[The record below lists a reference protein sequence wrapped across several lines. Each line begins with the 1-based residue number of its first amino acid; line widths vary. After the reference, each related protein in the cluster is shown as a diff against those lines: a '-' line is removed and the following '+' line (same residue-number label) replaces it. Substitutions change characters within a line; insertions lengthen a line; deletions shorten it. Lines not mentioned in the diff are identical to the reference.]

1 LGDVV
6 LLNVITRLDIP
17 VERVLDGATNAELEE
32 VVVIGYDKE
41 GEFYF
46 SSNKANGGSVL
57 WLLEQ
62 AKKEL
67 LNAQF

>member
-6 LLNVITRLDIP
+6 LLNVVTRLDIP

-67 LNAQF
+67 LNA

>member
-1 LGDVV
+1 MGDVV
-6 LLNVITRLDIP
+6 ILNVVTRLDIP
-17 VERVLDGATNAELEE
+17 VKRVLEGSLKEDLEE

-46 SSNKANGGSVL
+46 ASNKADGSSVL

-67 LNAQF
+67 LNV

>member
-6 LLNVITRLDIP
+6 LLNVVTRLDIP
-17 VERVLDGATNAELEE
+17 VQRVLDGAVSADLEE

-41 GEFYF
+41 GQFYF

-67 LNAQF
+67 LNA

>member
-67 LNAQF
+67 LNA

>member
-6 LLNVITRLDIP
+6 LLNVVTRLDIP
-17 VERVLDGATNAELEE
+17 VQRVLDGAVNADLEK

-46 SSNKANGGSVL
+46 ASNKADKVSVL

-62 AKKEL
+62 AKREL
-67 LNAQF
+67 FDA

>member
-1 LGDVV
+1 MGDVV

>member
-1 LGDVV
+1 MGDVV
-6 LLNVITRLDIP
+6 LLNVVTRLDIP
-17 VERVLDGATNAELEE
+17 VQRVLESALKEDLEE

-46 SSNKANGGSVL
+46 ASNKADRSSVL

-67 LNAQF
+67 LNA

>member
-1 LGDVV
+1 MGDVV

-67 LNAQF
+67 LNA

>member
-1 LGDVV
+1 MGDVV
-6 LLNVITRLDIP
+6 LLNVVTRLDIP

-67 LNAQF
+67 LNA